1 VAFDEGAEI
10 HGARVSRRGR
20 GVRGAV
26 DAPDRYVVTEEQYA
40 ADALLVDRYT
50 GYSAELLRVALLL
63 LGALAWFA
71 TPGGVG
77 ACIVAETPTVAG
89 ALAVALLAGVVA
101 AALSLFHR
109 YAATDALAN
118 HVYVLRHSALLG
130 TGSDAE
136 RRKQSLKVA
145 KGRELLHLQLKRSD
159 WFLFVAAIAL
169 TVSVATAAVGV
180 GLAIVAPSR
189 AACAVAD

>member
-1 VAFDEGAEI
+1 MPPLAPKPPERPVNGQPAADG
-10 HGARVSRRGR
+10 
-20 GVRGAV
+20 
-26 DAPDRYVVTEEQYA
+26 PDRYVVREEQYA
-40 ADALLVDRYT
+40 ADALLADRYT

-77 ACIVAETPTVAG
+77 ACIVAETPTVAA
-89 ALAVALLAGVVA
+89 ALALALLAGVVA

-109 YAATDALAN
+109 YTATDALAN
-118 HVYVLRHSALLG
+118 HVYVLRQGALLG

-136 RRKQSLKVA
+136 RRARAA
-145 KGRELLHLQLKRSD
+145 KLANGRTLRRVQLKRSD
-159 WFLFVAAIAL
+159 WFLFIAAIAL

-189 AACAVAD
+189 AACAVDGAR

>member
-1 VAFDEGAEI
+1 M
-10 HGARVSRRGR
+10 RVRRSTGR
-20 GVRGAV
+20 GYPGGGGASGERDRCVVR
-26 DAPDRYVVTEEQYA
+26 EEQYA
-40 ADALLVDRYT
+40 ADALLADRYT
-50 GYSAELLRVALLL
+50 AYSAELLRVALLL

-77 ACIVAETPTVAG
+77 ACIVAETPMVAA
-89 ALAVALLAGVVA
+89 ALAVAMLAGVVA

-130 TGSDAE
+130 TGSDVE
-136 RRKQSLKVA
+136 RRARALKVA
-145 KGRELLHLQLKRSD
+145 NGRTLRREQLKRSD

-189 AACAVAD
+189 AACAVDGAG